1 MQRLH
6 IYRRFVR
13 CRARCAEHIRSAL
26 LQLPFPFRDLVRMH
40 IELLRQFGQR
50 LLAFDRCQRQLC
62 FERPAE
68 CVRPVLFVISSVP
81 VPALSLALAPAKP
94 LIRLSEFARPPL
106 VCEVMNWPARDK
118 CGAQSLDEHF
128 SVNYIGRRI
137 AQFG

>member
-1 MQRLH
+1 
-6 IYRRFVR
+6 
-13 CRARCAEHIRSAL
+13 
-26 LQLPFPFRDLVRMH
+26 MH

-81 VPALSLALAPAKP
+81 LPALSLALAPAKP

-106 VCEVMNWPARDK
+106 VCEVMNWPAATSAARRV
-118 CGAQSLDEHF
+118 STST